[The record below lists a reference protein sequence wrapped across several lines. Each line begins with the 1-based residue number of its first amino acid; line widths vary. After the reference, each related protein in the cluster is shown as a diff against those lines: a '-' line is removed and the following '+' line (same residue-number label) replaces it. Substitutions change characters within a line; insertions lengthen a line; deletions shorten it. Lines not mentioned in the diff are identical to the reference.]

1 MRFILFFSLL
11 LLSYDSTAQN
21 PPVLE
26 GASIE
31 ERKNELN
38 GRTFIV
44 LVKDGQEIDT
54 IKSTVAGASVESY
67 YIESDTIV
75 SFIINASFMRTYWRY
90 RLFDDIWRHV
100 DLAYVPSFIPTG
112 VPNVSFNK
120 SGNKRVRLNPHE
132 SFEIVKDSI
141 IILTSDEYPDGKVID
156 LERLR
161 KHYRDLF
168 LEKGFSSGDH
178 LKKYRYKDQ

>member
-21 PPVLE
+21 PPALE
-26 GASIE
+26 RASIE

-44 LVKDGQEIDT
+44 LVKGGQEIDT
-54 IKSTVAGASVESY
+54 IFSTAPGALVESY
-67 YIESDTIV
+67 YIESDEVV
-75 SFIINASFMRTYWRY
+75 SFILNQSFGRKYWRFK
-90 RLFDDIWRHV
+90 LFDGMWRFV

-141 IILTSDEYPDGKVID
+141 IILTSDEHPDGKVID
-156 LERLR
+156 LEQLR
-161 KHYRDLF
+161 KHYRDFCIDNGISKDYLQ
-168 LEKGFSSGDH
+168 
-178 LKKYRYKDQ
+178 KYKYKDQ

>member
-1 MRFILFFSLL
+1 MRFILFFIPLL
-11 LLSYDSTAQN
+11 LFYNSTAQTS
-21 PPVLE
+21 PALE

-54 IKSTVAGASVESY
+54 IFSTAPGSLVESY
-67 YIESDTIV
+67 YIESEKVV
-75 SFIINASFMRTYWRY
+75 SFIINKSYWRFK
-90 RLFDDIWRHV
+90 LFDDGIWRHV

-112 VPNVSFNK
+112 VPNVNFNK
-120 SGNKRVRLNPHE
+120 SGNRKARLNPNE

-141 IILTSDEYPDGKVID
+141 IILTSDEHPDGKVID
-156 LERLR
+156 LEQLR

-168 LEKGFSSGDH
+168 INKGFSSGNH
-178 LKKYRYKDQ
+178 LKKYRYEDQ

>member
-1 MRFILFFSLL
+1 LFSGAA
-11 LLSYDSTAQN
+11 AQN
-21 PPVLE
+21 ASTLE

-100 DLAYVPSFIPTG
+100 DLAYVPSFIPKG

-120 SGNKRVRLNPHE
+120 SGDRRIRFNPNE

-141 IILTSDEYPDGKVID
+141 IILTSDEHPNGKVFD
-156 LERLR
+156 LEQLR
-161 KHYRDLF
+161 KHFRDFCIKNGINTDYLQ
-168 LEKGFSSGDH
+168 
-178 LKKYRYKDQ
+178 KYKYKDQ